1 MEDLTQ
7 EQIEEIVAA
16 LEQQQASITQQL
28 QQSKASTKPI
38 DLNLPI
44 GRLSRMDAMQQQ
56 KMAQASRRNQEVRL
70 KQTQTALAT
79 AKKGDLGYCRRCD
92 ESIGIARLRARP
104 ESPFCIDCQSSIEKR
119 R

>member
-44 GRLSRMDAMQQQ
+44 GRLSRMDAMQ
-56 KMAQASRRNQEVRL
+56 
-70 KQTQTALAT
+70 
-79 AKKGDLGYCRRCD
+79 
-92 ESIGIARLRARP
+92 
-104 ESPFCIDCQSSIEKR
+104 
-119 R
+119 